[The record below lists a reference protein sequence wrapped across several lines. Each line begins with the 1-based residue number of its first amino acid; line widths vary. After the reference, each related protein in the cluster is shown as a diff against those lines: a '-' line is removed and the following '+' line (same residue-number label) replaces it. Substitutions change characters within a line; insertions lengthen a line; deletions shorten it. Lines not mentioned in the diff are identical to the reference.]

1 MVELKTTPDDASTDT
16 TITGWNI
23 FDPYGYT
30 DEEGTIGVHIDER
43 GACENDFDLIAEY
56 QNVELNKVY
65 YKIVGEDQKIHETDK
80 VVSNAK
86 TAASRMSIMRL

>member
-56 QNVELNKVY
+56 QNVNLIKCIIRLSV
-65 YKIVGEDQKIHETDK
+65 KIRKIHETDK
-80 VVSNAK
+80 W
-86 TAASRMSIMRL
+86 